1 MINAFIMKE
10 NLQSILNDSKPVL
23 VDFFA
28 EWCGPCKVQAPVLKE
43 VKTDIGDSIRILKID
58 VDKSPAIA
66 QQYQVSSIPTLILFR
81 NGQPIWRQTGVA
93 SKQQLVNVIK
103 QHI

>member
-1 MINAFIMKE
+1 MKE
-10 NLQSILNDSKPVL
+10 NLQSILNDSNPVL

-43 VKTDIGDSIRILKID
+43 VKSDIGDSVRILKID

-93 SKQQLVNVIK
+93 SKQQLVNVIR
-103 QHI
+103 QHV

>member
-43 VKTDIGDSIRILKID
+43 VKSDIGDSVRILKID

>member
-1 MINAFIMKE
+1 MKE

-28 EWCGPCKVQAPVLKE
+28 EWCGPCKVQAPVLTD
-43 VKTDIGDSIRILKID
+43 VKSDIGDSVRILKID

-93 SKQQLVNVIK
+93 SKQQLVDVLK

>member
-1 MINAFIMKE
+1 MKE

-43 VKTDIGDSIRILKID
+43 VKADIGDSVRILKID

-93 SKQQLVNVIK
+93 SKQQLVNVLK
-103 QHI
+103 QHL

>member
-1 MINAFIMKE
+1 MKE
-10 NLQSILNDSKPVL
+10 NLQNILNDDKPVL
-23 VDFFA
+23 IDFFA

-43 VKTDIGDSIRILKID
+43 VKSDIGDSVRILKID

-93 SKQQLVNVIK
+93 SKKQLVDVIK
-103 QHI
+103 QYI

>member
-1 MINAFIMKE
+1 MKE

-103 QHI
+103 QHT

>member
-1 MINAFIMKE
+1 MKE

-43 VKTDIGDSIRILKID
+43 VKSDIGDSIRILKID
-58 VDKSPAIA
+58 VDKSPSFA
-66 QQYQVSSIPTLILFR
+66 QQFQVSSIPTLILFKD
-81 NGQPIWRQTGVA
+81 GQPIWRQTGVA
-93 SKQQLVNVIK
+93 SKQQLVSVIK

>member
-10 NLQSILNDSKPVL
+10 DLQSILNDSKPVL

-43 VKTDIGDSIRILKID
+43 VKSDIGDSIRILKID

>member
-1 MINAFIMKE
+1 MKE
-10 NLQSILNDSKPVL
+10 NLQNILNDSTPVL

-43 VKTDIGDSIRILKID
+43 VKSDIGDSVRILKID

-93 SKQQLVNVIK
+93 SKQQLVNVLK

>member
-1 MINAFIMKE
+1 MKE

-43 VKTDIGDSIRILKID
+43 VKSDIGDSIRILKVD
-58 VDKSPAIA
+58 VDKSPAFA

>member
-103 QHI
+103 QHT